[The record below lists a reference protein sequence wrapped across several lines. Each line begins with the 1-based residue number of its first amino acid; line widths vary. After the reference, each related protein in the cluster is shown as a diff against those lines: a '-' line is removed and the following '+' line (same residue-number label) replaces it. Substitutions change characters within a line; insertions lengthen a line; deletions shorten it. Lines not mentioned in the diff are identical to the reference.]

1 MRCHMYKIYKVTSG
15 DTFESIAKKFN
26 TTVKDLQEIND
37 KAYITMGEL
46 IIVPNNQNDSWFDI
60 YTVEKGDNL
69 YNIANKYNIS
79 LKDLLDIN
87 GLDKDNYIYPGQEIM
102 VPKDNVKV
110 IITSNEETINSA
122 SKRLGLNNEELL
134 YQNDNIYLLPEQL
147 LVYKR

>member
-1 MRCHMYKIYKVTSG
+1 MYKIYKVTSG

-37 KAYITMGEL
+37 KTYITMGEL